1 MAEVYRATTEA
12 GMKACVRIVLL
23 LLTVPA
29 LGAQPIDQSKAKV
42 DAVFAAFDRPGSP
55 GCALGVVR
63 DGALIYARG
72 YGSANLELNIPLS
85 PQSVLDI
92 GSTSK
97 QFSAAGI
104 VLLQQQGKLS
114 IDDDVRRHVPE
125 LPDYGKKLTVRHL
138 LNHTSGLRDYLTLF
152 SLAGVDFDGVT
163 TSEDALR
170 LIVRQKAL
178 NFEPGGEYLYSNSG
192 FFLLSEIVKRA
203 SGKSLRDFAAE
214 HIFTPLGMA
223 HTQFNDDHRRI
234 IPMRAT
240 GYSRREEGGFRID
253 MSGFEQTGD
262 GAVQTSVEDLLRWDQ
277 SFYSGKVGGQAM
289 WNLLLTNGLL
299 NNGEKIDYALG
310 LSHENYR
317 GLSAISHGGSWAGY
331 RAQLI
336 RFPSEKFSVIC
347 LCNLGQADPSRL
359 AKAVADVY
367 FAGRLK
373 QPEERAVSD
382 AAAGPV
388 TESEMKRFVGAYR
401 SPSSGLA
408 RRISILDG
416 TLRLDSFGPNRTE
429 LAALGGGRFRA
440 PGAGGVLEFASTT
453 DAARPTFSLLRD
465 GAKPE
470 VFQPVEQFAP
480 TTAQLAEFAGTY
492 SSDELLVSYALSVE
506 GDALMLRVK
515 DGRPRALTP
524 AFREAFVAQGLI
536 LEFQRNAQRRVTG
549 FMVQAGRVR
558 NIAFTRS

>member
-1 MAEVYRATTEA
+1 
-12 GMKACVRIVLL
+12 MKTCARLLLL

-29 LGAQPIDQSKAKV
+29 VGAQPIDQNTAKV

-97 QFSAAGI
+97 QFSAASI

-114 IDDDVRRHVPE
+114 IDDDVRRHIPE

-170 LIVRQKAL
+170 LIVRQKRL
-178 NFEPGGEYLYSNSG
+178 NFEPGSEYLYSNSG

-223 HTQFNDDHRRI
+223 HTQFNDDHTRI

-240 GYSRREEGGFRID
+240 GYSRRDDGGFRID

-262 GAVQTSVEDLLRWDQ
+262 GAVQTSVGDLLLWDQ

-336 RFPSEKFSVIC
+336 RFPSERFSVIC
-347 LCNLGQADPSRL
+347 LCNLGQTDPSRL

-367 FAGRLK
+367 LADKLK
-373 QPEERAVSD
+373 RPEERTASD
-382 AAAGPV
+382 AAARPV
-388 TESEMKRFVGAYR
+388 TLTEAEMKRFVGAYR

-416 TLRLDSFGPNRTE
+416 TLRVDSFGPNRTE
-429 LAALGGGRFRA
+429 LTPLGGGRFRA
-440 PGAGGVLEFASTT
+440 PGAIGVLEFASTT
-453 DAARPTFSLLRD
+453 GTARPAFSLVRD

-470 VFQPVEQFAP
+470 VFEPVEQFAP

-506 GDALMLRVK
+506 GDTLMLRVK
-515 DGRPRALTP
+515 DGRPRAMTP
-524 AFREAFVAQGLI
+524 AVRDAFVAQGQI
-536 LEFQRNAQRRVTG
+536 LEFQRNAQRRITG
-549 FMVQAGRVR
+549 FTVQAGRVR
-558 NIAFTRS
+558 NIAFTRT